1 MGELELVL
9 RQVDSAAALLSSD
22 NVSDLREVVCK
33 RFLNKEGAVSG
44 EKAGMCWRNLQTK
57 PSTSEDFPRCW
68 LSPVMVRATLLRKD
82 VRWQLFGGTRWLTLL
97 PVGLTQKVYLSPG
110 HKLGSVDKDSHD
122 GLYMPHHHKS
132 PWKSSSVARM
142 RAWGE
147 RARPGPEKCLAEP
160 KQELQN
166 EREVE
171 HPTPRAKLV
180 GKGSLER
187 VLIDFCTS

>member
-1 MGELELVL
+1 M
-9 RQVDSAAALLSSD
+9 
-22 NVSDLREVVCK
+22 
-33 RFLNKEGAVSG
+33 
-44 EKAGMCWRNLQTK
+44 
-57 PSTSEDFPRCW
+57 
-68 LSPVMVRATLLRKD
+68 
-82 VRWQLFGGTRWLTLL
+82 
-97 PVGLTQKVYLSPG
+97 VYLSPS
-110 HKLGSVDKDSHD
+110 HKLGSVDKDSDD
-122 GLYMPHHHKS
+122 GLHMPHHHEL

-147 RARPGPEKCLAEP
+147 HARPGPEKCLAGP

-187 VLIDFCTS
+187 VLIDFCAS